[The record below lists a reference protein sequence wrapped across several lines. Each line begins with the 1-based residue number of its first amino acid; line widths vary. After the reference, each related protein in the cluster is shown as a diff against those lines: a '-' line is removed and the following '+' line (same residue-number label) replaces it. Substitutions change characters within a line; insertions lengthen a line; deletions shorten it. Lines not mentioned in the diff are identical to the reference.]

1 MPRTRPIWLLVLRLL
16 SCTWLYVG
24 SGSDVKSRVERG
36 LSIEEGARF
45 KFLPKISQ
53 LSFLSFATLTN
64 F

>member
-1 MPRTRPIWLLVLRLL
+1 LL